1 MNLSAPFIRR
11 PVATTLLTVA
21 VIIAGLLGYR
31 QLPVAPLPNVEFPT
45 IMVQAQMAGASPET
59 MATSVAGVLERYLGQ
74 IAGVTE
80 MTSQSSSGNTRIV
93 LQFDLS
99 RDIEGAAKDVQ
110 AAINASR
117 TDLPSSLRS
126 NPTYRKFNPAD
137 APILILALSSPTR
150 DRGQIYDTAAT
161 ILQQKLSQVEG
172 VGNVDVNG
180 ASLPAVRVELNPHSL
195 AKYGIALEDVRA
207 ALASANANSPK
218 GIIESSSQRWQ
229 IYANDQASKAADYR
243 DITVAVRNGAAI
255 KLTDV
260 ASVID
265 SVEDVRNAGFINGDP
280 AVLLTVYNQPGANVI
295 ETVDRVRAVLPQ
307 LRAALPGDVTLTE
320 TGDRSVT
327 IRASFRDTQRALV
340 IAVLL
345 VVGVVFVFL
354 GSLRAAIIPS
364 VAVPTSIIGT
374 FGLMALAGYSLDNFS
389 LMALTIATGFVVD
402 DAIVVLENISRRMEE
417 GETRLVA
424 ALNGAK
430 EVGFTVLS
438 MSLSLIAVFLPLL
451 VMGGIIGRL
460 FEEFSITLSMAIAI
474 SLVISLTTTPM
485 MCAVLL
491 PRERKEKRPGLGM
504 RAMSAAQRGYD
515 RSLGWV
521 LAHPRLVLTSL
532 LITIVLNVVLYA
544 IVPKGFMPSQD
555 TGLLMGGIRADSAIS
570 FTLMQQKLRQ
580 VQQIVASDPGV
591 DQVIGSTG
599 GRTTNSANVFI
610 TLKPRAER
618 DSADAILARL
628 RPKLA
633 QVPGARLFMFS
644 RQDLRV
650 GGRQS
655 FAQYQYTLQGD
666 DTRELDAWSER
677 LVQAL
682 RHEPSVNDVNSD
694 QEEGGLQMQLVLD
707 RTTAARYGLSPDV
720 IDATLY
726 DAFGQRS
733 VSTIHSDMNEYRV
746 IMELAPEFLTDPS
759 ALDTIYISGSGAR
772 ASGSSRTNSTTS
784 SSAATAGSDTA
795 TAVRNQATNA
805 IATGGSASTSSGA
818 AVSTRNETMIPLSA
832 FAHYE
837 PGRTPTQIRHQGQF
851 ASATISFNLTD
862 GASLGDAVAAIDRAA
877 AEIHLPTSIQGSFSG
892 TAATFQSTSQ
902 NQPLLILAALV
913 TIYIVLGVLYES
925 YVHPI
930 TILSTLPSAGVGA
943 VLALL
948 VSGTEF
954 SVIALIGVILL
965 IGIVKK
971 NAIMMVDFALQA
983 ERNEGLAPLEAIH
996 RAAVQRFRPI
1006 MMTTLAALLG
1016 ALPLALDFGEGGEIR
1031 RPLGIAII
1039 GGLIV
1044 SQLLTLY
1051 TTPVVYLTLDRL
1063 RRRSAAKWRS
1073 FMRGNRRAAS

>member
-218 GIIESSSQRWQ
+218 GIIESSNQRWQ

-504 RAMSAAQRGYD
+504 RAMAAAQRGYD

-521 LAHPRLVLTSL
+521 LGHPRLVLTSL

-544 IVPKGFMPSQD
+544 IVPKGFMPPQD

-633 QVPGARLFMFS
+633 EVPGARLFMFS

-655 FAQYQYTLQGD
+655 LAQYQYTLQGD

-682 RHEPSVNDVNSD
+682 RHEPSVTDVNSD

-759 ALDTIYISGSGAR
+759 TLDTIYVSGSGAR

-784 SSAATAGSDTA
+784 SSAATAGSDAA

-1063 RRRSAAKWRS
+1063 RLRSAAKWRS
-1073 FMRGNRRAAS
+1073 FTRGNRRAAS

>member
-260 ASVID
+260 ANVID

-374 FGLMALAGYSLDNFS
+374 FGLMAVAGYSLDNFS

-504 RAMSAAQRGYD
+504 RAMAAAQRGYD

-521 LAHPRLVLTSL
+521 LGHPRLVLTSL

-633 QVPGARLFMFS
+633 EVPGARLFMFS

-682 RHEPSVNDVNSD
+682 RHEPSVTDVNSD

-818 AVSTRNETMIPLSA
+818 AVSTRNETMVPLSA

-1063 RRRSAAKWRS
+1063 RLRSAAKWRS